1 MRRWLPLVIAALGC
15 TALIVVFKLG
25 FGKDP
30 HEVPFMLK
38 GQSAPAFNV
47 RSLAT
52 GERVTLEQRKGR
64 PLVIN
69 FWASWCGPCKME
81 HPVLEW
87 GFRNFSSQVEFMGVI
102 FDDTEENARKALLA
116 QGGSSLPQ
124 YLDPNSTMAVDY
136 GTSGVP
142 ETYFIDSSGVIRDKF
157 VGPIDPD
164 SLRQHIEALQ
174 KPLAAAEATK

>member
-1 MRRWLPLVIAALGC
+1 MKRWLPLALVALFCAALL
-15 TALIVVFKLG
+15 AVFKVG

-38 GQSAPAFNV
+38 GQAAPAFNV
-47 RSLAT
+47 RSLQS
-52 GERVTLEQRKGR
+52 GERATLAQKKGH

-69 FWASWCGPCKME
+69 FWASWCGPCRME

-87 GFRNFSSQVEFMGVI
+87 GYRNFSSQVEFMGVI
-102 FDDTEENARKALLA
+102 FDDTEENARQALAA

-142 ETYFIDSSGVIRDKF
+142 ETYFIDSDGIIRDKF

-164 SLRQHIEALQ
+164 SLRKHIAALQ
-174 KPLAAAEATK
+174 QPAAAAEATK